1 MYLSYSELH
10 LTSLPHFSCRM
21 RAVCHDTHL
30 PTLVELCS
38 LHHLIIM

>member
-10 LTSLPHFSCRM
+10 LTSSHRFSYRM
-21 RAVCHDTHL
+21 RATCRDTHL
-30 PTLVELCS
+30 PTLIELCS